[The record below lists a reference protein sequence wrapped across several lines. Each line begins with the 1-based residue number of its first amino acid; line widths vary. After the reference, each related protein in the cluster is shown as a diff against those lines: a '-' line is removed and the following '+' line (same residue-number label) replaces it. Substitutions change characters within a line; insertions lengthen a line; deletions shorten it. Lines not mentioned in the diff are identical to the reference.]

1 MKKRRITQRKT
12 VRKNKPVSKKR
23 AAPARKV
30 VTRKIARAK
39 KVVRAKRSASPARK
53 VTRREARPAAKTLLA
68 KKASAQARR
77 VLERKAQAAKAAAE
91 RKFPPLPPLKPLP
104 KVLPPVAPRPVAPT
118 HARPRPGARRPGHAT
133 RTNNASPVPAHRQ
146 VLRVARNVQFNYMKA
161 PGIAD
166 AFDVG
171 DTVEVFCDHERD
183 GERVR
188 GWIKGIVV
196 QVDNKLVA
204 VQFRSN
210 VFLTDGWMVPDRI
223 LWYSLTSDQ
232 IRPATFAKRGSHK
245 VIPDY

>member
-1 MKKRRITQRKT
+1 MKKQTDSRSKTAAKSKAPAAKKKAAPATKVATHSTQKTIKPVVERKSKALA
-12 VRKNKPVSKKR
+12 VPKPVSLPV
-23 AAPARKV
+23 AETLPQ
-30 VTRKIARAK
+30 
-39 KVVRAKRSASPARK
+39 
-53 VTRREARPAAKTLLA
+53 PAA
-68 KKASAQARR
+68 S
-77 VLERKAQAAKAAAE
+77 
-91 RKFPPLPPLKPLP
+91 
-104 KVLPPVAPRPVAPT
+104 
-118 HARPRPGARRPGHAT
+118 ARPRTRPSSRRAPHVTRVAT
-133 RTNNASPVPAHRQ
+133 TSSPTAQRRQ
-146 VLRVARNVQFNYMKA
+146 VVRMARVAQFNFMRA
-161 PGIAD
+161 PGVAD

-171 DTVEVFCDHERD
+171 DTVEVFCDHERN

-232 IRPATFAKRGSHK
+232 IRPATFAKRGGPK

>member
-1 MKKRRITQRKT
+1 MKRPAKSRSKTERKIARKAASKAAGKRKAPT
-12 VRKNKPVSKKR
+12 KKS
-23 AAPARKV
+23 ASPATKV
-30 VTRKIARAK
+30 VTRTPRRAAK
-39 KVVRAKRSASPARK
+39 AVVPARK
-53 VTRREARPAAKTLLA
+53 PVVVPVAVKPVALK
-68 KKASAQARR
+68 S
-77 VLERKAQAAKAAAE
+77 AAKAIVAKAMAA
-91 RKFPPLPPLKPLP
+91 KAIPAAAP
-104 KVLPPVAPRPVAPT
+104 KHSAAT
-118 HARPRPGARRPGHAT
+118 AARPRSTNRRAPHVTRVAT
-133 RTNNASPVPAHRQ
+133 TASAPHRQ
-146 VLRVARNVQFNYMKA
+146 VVRMARMSTFAYMNA
-161 PGIAD
+161 PLIAE

-171 DTVEVFCDHERD
+171 DTVEVFCDHERN

>member
-1 MKKRRITQRKT
+1 M
-12 VRKNKPVSKKR
+12 
-23 AAPARKV
+23 
-30 VTRKIARAK
+30 ARA
-39 KVVRAKRSASPARK
+39 S
-53 VTRREARPAAKTLLA
+53 
-68 KKASAQARR
+68 
-77 VLERKAQAAKAAAE
+77 
-91 RKFPPLPPLKPLP
+91 
-104 KVLPPVAPRPVAPT
+104 
-118 HARPRPGARRPGHAT
+118 
-133 RTNNASPVPAHRQ
+133 
-146 VLRVARNVQFNYMKA
+146 QFTFMRA
-161 PGIAD
+161 PGISD

-171 DTVEVFCDHERD
+171 DTVEVFCDHERN

-232 IRPATFAKRGSHK
+232 IRPATFAKRGSQK